1 MASVLKLK
9 AGSRITSATKLF
21 EGYQISDDQI
31 IANVSV
37 DKIEAVMRHF
47 IAMHHEPLFFILE
60 LPANIKQEKE
70 IKPGVIETFHKDVY
84 YMDGCTQEKAAEIL
98 LRAGDV
104 LFNDG
109 MASFGY
115 GGHRSGDE
123 IMFGQYNV
131 LTIYTKHPENYT
143 GFFETHDIPR
153 DDTLVLAWDTF
164 TKKTPGDSYL
174 YEANGR
180 SVYDIPELFKDWGIY
195 YAERRED

>member
-21 EGYQISDDQI
+21 EGYQVSDEQI
-31 IANVSV
+31 IANVSI
-37 DKIEAVMRHF
+37 DKIESVMRHF

-60 LPANIKQEKE
+60 LPASLKQEKE
-70 IKPGVIETFHKDVY
+70 VKPGVIETFHKDVY
-84 YMDGCTQEKAAEIL
+84 YIDGRTQEEAIAIM

-109 MASFGY
+109 MSSFGY

-123 IMFGQYNV
+123 IMFEKYNV

-143 GFFETHDIPR
+143 DFFETHDIQR
-153 DDTLVLAWDTF
+153 DDALVLAWDTF
-164 TKKTPGDSYL
+164 TKKTPGDSRL
-174 YEANGR
+174 YEANGM
-180 SVYDIPELFKDWGIY
+180 SVYDIPEQFKDWGIY
-195 YAERRED
+195 CAERRED